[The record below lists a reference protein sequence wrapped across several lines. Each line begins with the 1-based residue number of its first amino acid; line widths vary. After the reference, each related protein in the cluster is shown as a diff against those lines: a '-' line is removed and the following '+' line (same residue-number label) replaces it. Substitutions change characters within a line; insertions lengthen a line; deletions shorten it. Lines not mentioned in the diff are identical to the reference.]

1 MNAFHIC
8 LFAGC
13 DGKRLATAAEA
24 HNKSFTV
31 MTPNHP
37 NPRTELPSA
46 AALPTL
52 LSVMFINLLGFGI
65 IVPLLPFYAKS
76 FQAPAWQIALIFSAY
91 AMGGFFGEPFWGRLS
106 DSVGRK
112 PILIST
118 VTGNCLCYLALAFAP
133 NIFVAFIVRFLGGM
147 ASGNGAVIQGYI
159 ADVTPPEQRT
169 AKMSLLGAAYNIGF
183 IVGPALGGLL
193 AHPSA
198 GHAGFRIPLL
208 VASGLSG
215 LCVVG
220 LISFLKESRVH
231 RRISAK
237 PSRWAVVA
245 TAATHPVVSRLMLVT
260 FLAGCA
266 FNGIESVFG
275 LWTQARFAWG
285 PQQVGAAFAV
295 TGIVSAI
302 CQIAITGP
310 LSKKYGEA
318 RILAAGMALTTV
330 CVSLQPLSVGGWMI
344 VALLAVSAFG
354 QSIAWPNVS
363 ALLSRNV
370 DWEHQGQYLGL
381 NNAVGAAARLV
392 GPSIAALTFSNI
404 AVDAPFYSAG
414 LMVLPAIF
422 LAWYAAT
429 HKSRI

>member
-1 MNAFHIC
+1 M
-8 LFAGC
+8 
-13 DGKRLATAAEA
+13 TADSKNTSA
-24 HNKSFTV
+24 V
-31 MTPNHP
+31 
-37 NPRTELPSA
+37 SA

-76 FQAPAWQIALIFSAY
+76 FQAPAWQMALVFSAY
-91 AMGGFFGEPFWGRLS
+91 AIGGFFGEPFWGRLS
-106 DSVGRK
+106 DAVGRK

-133 NIFVAFIVRFLGGM
+133 NIFVAFVVRLLGGM

-159 ADVTPPEQRT
+159 ADVTPNEERT
-169 AKMSLLGAAYNIGF
+169 GKMSWLGAAYNIGF

-208 VASGLSG
+208 VASSLSAI
-215 LCVVG
+215 CVIG
-220 LISFLKESRVH
+220 LIAFLRESRSH
-231 RRISAK
+231 TRISGR
-237 PSRWAVVA
+237 PNRFAVVQ
-245 TAATHPVVSRLMLVT
+245 TALFHPVVSRLMLVT

-275 LWTQARFAWG
+275 WWTQARFAWG
-285 PQQVGAAFAV
+285 PHEIGFAFAV
-295 TGIVSAI
+295 TGIVAAA
-302 CQIAITGP
+302 CQIFITGP
-310 LSKKYGEA
+310 ASRRFGEA
-318 RILAAGMALTTV
+318 RVLTFGMALTTL
-330 CVSLQPLSVGGWMI
+330 CATLQPFSYDALSV
-344 VALLAVSAFG
+344 VVLLSISAFG
-354 QSIAWPNVS
+354 QSVAWPNVS

-370 DWEHQGQYLGL
+370 EWEHQGQYLGL
-381 NNAVGAAARLV
+381 NNAVGSMARLV
-392 GPSIAALTFSNI
+392 GPQIAALTFSNI
-404 AVDAPFYSAG
+404 GVDAPFFSAG

-422 LAWYAAT
+422 FAWYAAT